1 MKKVRNILSFII
13 VIFLLTSCAT
23 SKEARNYKKTIDGD
37 WQLQSITTE
46 GITGK
51 INVELFNEENLD
63 CFVESNWTFN
73 DANSLGS
80 YTISKNGNKCVA
92 VKRNIRWSIYEANK
106 NEPKQFQ
113 FKRLDDKLKVM
124 DNGDGFRFTIVQAD
138 NNTMQLKSSIT
149 FENKPA
155 WVVYNFVK
163 K

>member
-1 MKKVRNILSFII
+1 MKKIKETLSHII
-13 VIFLLTSCAT
+13 VIFLLASCAT
-23 SKEARNYKKTIDGD
+23 SKEARTDKRMADGK

-46 GITGK
+46 GITGRV
-51 INVELFNEENLD
+51 NVQLFNEENLN
-63 CFVESNWTFN
+63 CFVESDWSFN

-80 YTISKNGNKCVA
+80 YTISKNSNECTA
-92 VKRNIRWSIYEANK
+92 VKRNIRWSIYEAK

-113 FKRLDDKLKVM
+113 FKRLDDKLKAM
-124 DNGDGFRFTIVQAD
+124 DNGDGFRFTIAQLD
-138 NNTMQLKSSIT
+138 ESRMQLKSSIT